1 MDVDHALGT
10 SLRAMMVKSGGKS
23 SKTIGSNVVQIEW
36 NAELEALQRDKA
48 EAEARTGE
56 FGVAIA

>member
-1 MDVDHALGT
+1 
-10 SLRAMMVKSGGKS
+10 MMVKSGGKS